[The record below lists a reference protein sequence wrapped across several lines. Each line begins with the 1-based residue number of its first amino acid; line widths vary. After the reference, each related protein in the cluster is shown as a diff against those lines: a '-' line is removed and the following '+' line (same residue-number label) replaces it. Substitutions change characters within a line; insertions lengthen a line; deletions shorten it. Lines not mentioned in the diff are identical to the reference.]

1 MIICNNEQGSE
12 AWLRDRLGIPT
23 ASEFSK
29 VLANGRGGK
38 HSATKESYK
47 ALLLAERLSHRP
59 ANTFTS
65 AAMERGTEL
74 EPEARVTYEVI
85 SGNKVDQIGFVK
97 LDSGIAGASPD
108 GWIGE
113 DGGLEIKCP
122 ETHNHV
128 ATVLAGEM
136 PAKHKPQV
144 QGNLWICE
152 RDWWDFVS
160 YDDRVDASGI
170 VIYRQYRDED
180 YIKTLAEEIEKFC
193 EELEQLEQK
202 LREG

>member
-23 ASEFSK
+23 ASEFGK

-38 HSATKESYK
+38 PSATKESYK

-74 EPEARVTYEVI
+74 EPEARSTYEVI
-85 SGNKVDQIGFVK
+85 SGNQVEQIGFVK

-108 GWIGE
+108 GWIGD

-152 RDWWDFVS
+152 REWWDFVS

-180 YIKTLAEEIEKFC
+180 YIKTMAEEIEKFC

>member
-12 AWLRDRLGIPT
+12 AWLKDRLGIPT
-23 ASEFSK
+23 ASEFVK

-38 HSATKESYK
+38 PSATKESYK

-74 EPEARVTYEVI
+74 EPEARSTYEVI
-85 SGNKVDQIGFVK
+85 SGNQVKQIGFVK

-136 PAKHKPQV
+136 PDKHKPQV

-152 RDWWDFVS
+152 REWWDFVS

-170 VIYRQYRDED
+170 VIYRQYRDYD

>member
-1 MIICNNEQGSE
+1 
-12 AWLRDRLGIPT
+12 
-23 ASEFSK
+23 
-29 VLANGRGGK
+29 
-38 HSATKESYK
+38 
-47 ALLLAERLSHRP
+47 
-59 ANTFTS
+59 
-65 AAMERGTEL
+65 MERGTEL
-74 EPEARVTYEVI
+74 EPEARSTYEVI

-113 DGGLEIKCP
+113 DGGLEIECP
-122 ETHNHV
+122 ESHNHV
-128 ATVLAGEM
+128 TTVLAGEM

-202 LREG
+202 LRS